1 MAKVNWTFQALEDLS
16 DIGEQLAQN
25 SNSYASHIVKVIL
38 EKTELLQ
45 SFPEL
50 GRIVPESKIKS
61 IRELIIKK
69 YRIIYVL
76 SSDKE
81 VNILAVRHSSK
92 LLGDIPST
100 T

>member
-16 DIGEQLAQN
+16 DIAELLAQN
-25 SNSYASHIVKVIL
+25 SSSYASHLVKLIL
-38 EKTELLQ
+38 EKTDLLQ

-50 GRIVPESKIKS
+50 GRVAPELKIKS
-61 IRELIIKK
+61 IRELVIKK
-69 YRIIYVL
+69 YRIIYML

-92 LLGDIPST
+92 PLGDIPST
-100 T
+100 

>member
-16 DIGEQLAQN
+16 DIAELLAQN
-25 SNSYASHIVKVIL
+25 SSSYASHLVKLIL
-38 EKTELLQ
+38 EKTDLLQ

-50 GRIVPESKIKS
+50 GRVAPELKIKS
-61 IRELIIKK
+61 IRELVIKK
-69 YRIIYVL
+69 YRLIYML

-92 LLGDIPST
+92 PLGDIPST
-100 T
+100 

>member
-16 DIGEQLAQN
+16 DIAELLAQN
-25 SNSYASHIVKVIL
+25 SSSYASHLVKLIL
-38 EKTELLQ
+38 EKTDLLQ

-50 GRIVPESKIKS
+50 GRVVPELKIKS
-61 IRELIIKK
+61 IRELVIKK
-69 YRIIYVL
+69 YRIIYML

-92 LLGDIPST
+92 PLGDIPST
-100 T
+100 

>member
-16 DIGEQLAQN
+16 DIAELLAQN
-25 SNSYASHIVKVIL
+25 SSSYASHLVKLIL
-38 EKTELLQ
+38 EKTDLLQ

-50 GRIVPESKIKS
+50 GRVAPELKIKS
-61 IRELIIKK
+61 IRELVIKM
-69 YRIIYVL
+69 YRIIYML

-92 LLGDIPST
+92 PLGDIPST
-100 T
+100 